1 MANYKDVL
9 AEMLVPND
17 RLGSVIDTYL
27 AIGAVLD
34 ARKKVFKGE
43 YFSIKD
49 IDDVILNCLFTLGFF
64 PFFAAHGAAIRPLFL
79 QAIQSEKESFIEDF
93 FAEAIPCALTIA
105 MPHRQ
110 KDYADIRKAVVE
122 KFKRP

>member
-1 MANYKDVL
+1 MSNYKDVI

-17 RLGSVIDTYL
+17 KLGSVIDTYL
-27 AIGAVLD
+27 ALGKILE
-34 ARKKVFKGE
+34 ARKKVVKGE
-43 YFSIKD
+43 YFAVGD
-49 IDDVILNCLFTLGFF
+49 MDDVILNSLFTLGFF
-64 PFFAAHGAAIRPLFL
+64 PFFAAHGSAIRPLFL
-79 QAIQSEKESFIEDF
+79 QAIQSGKETFIEDF

-122 KFKRP
+122 KFKK